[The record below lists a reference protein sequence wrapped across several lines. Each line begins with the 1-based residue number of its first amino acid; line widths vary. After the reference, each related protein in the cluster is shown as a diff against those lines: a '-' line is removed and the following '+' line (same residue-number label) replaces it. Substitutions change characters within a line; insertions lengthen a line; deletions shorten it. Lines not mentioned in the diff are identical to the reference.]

1 MIHTIIEWFIGNKIE
16 LLGAI
21 LGIIYIR
28 FSIRQNILTWPTG
41 LLTSTLYILVFFNS
55 RLYAATGLQVYYVGI
70 SFYGWFYW
78 LKGNKKDNKSLLP
91 VQNVNQRLWVKIG
104 IGSLLIYCA
113 ILYILINFSDSDV
126 PFMDSLT
133 TSLSIVATWM
143 LAKKYIENWIIW
155 IFVDFVSI
163 GLYIYKSLWPTVVL
177 FTVYT
182 VMAVFGYNEW
192 RKDFNAKNW
201 NPNLK

>member
-1 MIHTIIEWFIGNKIE
+1 MIHTIIEWLIGNKTE

-28 FSIRQNILTWPTG
+28 FSIRQNILTWPTS
-41 LLTSTLYILVFFNS
+41 LLTSILYILVFFNS
-55 RLYAATGLQVYYVGI
+55 RLYAAMGLQVYYVGI
-70 SFYGWFYW
+70 SFYGWYYW
-78 LKGNKKDNKSLLP
+78 LKGKKKDNKSLLP
-91 VQNVNQRLWVKIG
+91 VQNVNKRLWVKIG

-192 RKDFNAKNW
+192 RKDLKAKNW